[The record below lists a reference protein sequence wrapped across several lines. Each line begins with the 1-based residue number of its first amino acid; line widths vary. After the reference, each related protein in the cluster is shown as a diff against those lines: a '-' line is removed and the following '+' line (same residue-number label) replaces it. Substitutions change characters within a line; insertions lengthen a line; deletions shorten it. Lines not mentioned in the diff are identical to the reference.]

1 MSRSLSLK
9 LVSLVILACY
19 LVPYAL
25 IGQVAAWYGSF
36 LFWCLAGVAVII
48 LNITATAGFKEDAE

>member
-25 IGQVAAWYGSF
+25 IGHVAAWYGSF
-36 LFWCLAGVAVII
+36 LFWTLAGVAIII
-48 LNITATAGFKEDAE
+48 LNITATAGFTEDAE